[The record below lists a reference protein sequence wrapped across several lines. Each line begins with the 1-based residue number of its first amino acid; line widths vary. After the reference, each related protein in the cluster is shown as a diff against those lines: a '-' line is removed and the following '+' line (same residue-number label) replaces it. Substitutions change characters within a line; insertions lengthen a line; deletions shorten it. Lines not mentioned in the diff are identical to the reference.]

1 MKVIVS
7 WREPGKKFIF
17 FFRPL
22 KLDTIPTS
30 MYFVSSPQ
38 KIVAIMAVN
47 NFDKVYEIT
56 IVTE

>member
-1 MKVIVS
+1 MARA
-7 WREPGKKFIF
+7 REEIHF